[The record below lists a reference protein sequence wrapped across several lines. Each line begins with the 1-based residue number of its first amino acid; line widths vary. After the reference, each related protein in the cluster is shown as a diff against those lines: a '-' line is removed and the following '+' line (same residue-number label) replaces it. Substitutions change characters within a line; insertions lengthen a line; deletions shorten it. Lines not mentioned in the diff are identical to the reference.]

1 MLDTIDLR
9 ISPEMV
15 QAMPL
20 REDLHVRSASL
31 RKGFGLKTLQVKKVG
46 DGSIIISFSIPQALF
61 GSSVEEYRPADSGML
76 NTYVQGLLEAL
87 GIEVVDTEK
96 LSVCR
101 LDICRNLDLG
111 RPVSDFIVHA
121 GRYSPK
127 RVTVIRVDASSV
139 TFRWSKAR
147 SLTLYDKMRKEDRRT
162 GGCLLRIELQL
173 KRGVLIRSILGI
185 STFGDVLRL
194 RENLIDTTLASFL
207 ESVFNTPDIPASPDA
222 AGLWEAAALR
232 RKRGVAPLF
241 TSFFLSN
248 IAQPKPSDLLAM
260 KEQMRSRL
268 SPKTYFSEKAAI
280 LDPVAAILMDSVF
293 KREILDRLRRKSG
306 DAA

>member
-1 MLDTIDLR
+1 MIDTMDLR
-9 ISPEMV
+9 ITPEMI
-15 QAMPL
+15 QAMPV
-20 REDLHVRSASL
+20 REDLFMRSSSL
-31 RKGFGLKTLQVKKVG
+31 RKKIGLKTLQVKKFG
-46 DGSIIISFSIPQALF
+46 DGSIILSFSVPQALY
-61 GSSVEEYRPADSGML
+61 GSSVDEYRTSDACLLSA
-76 NTYVQGLLEAL
+76 YVQGLLETL
-87 GIEVVDTEK
+87 GIEVANTEN
-96 LSVCR
+96 LPVCR

-147 SLTLYDKMRKEDRRT
+147 SLTLYDKMRKEDRRI

-207 ESVFNTPDIPASPDA
+207 ESVFLTPDIPASPDA

-241 TSFFLSN
+241 ASFFLSN
-248 IAQPKPSDLLAM
+248 IAQPKPSDLAAM
-260 KEQMRSRL
+260 REQMRSRL
-268 SPKTYFSEKAAI
+268 SPKTYFSEKSAI

-293 KREILDRLRRKSG
+293 KREILDRLRGKSG